1 MAMIKSLLDDE
12 NQPLEEKPEIKT
24 EQVIETRFENSHEMN
39 AEPSISNIPELNT
52 EQVPANSSGKT
63 DSDEIFNFHLGE
75 TLPRSDDKPMFQTDF
90 KPESLAETARKS
102 GLAYA
107 AGIALFGSIVFL
119 MGLGWFVDLLLGISP
134 WGIVGGIILGSV
146 IGFIQFFRIT
156 SQILKDNKDR

>member
-1 MAMIKSLLDDE
+1 MIKSLLDDE
-12 NQPLEEKPEIKT
+12 KQPLEEKPEIKT
-24 EQVIETRFENSHEMN
+24 ERIIETTFENSPQMN
-39 AEPSISNIPELNT
+39 PAPTTSNIPELNV
-52 EQVPANSSGKT
+52 EQTPADSSGKT
-63 DSDEIFNFHLGE
+63 DSDDVFNFNLVE
-75 TLPRSDDKPMFQTDF
+75 TLPRSEDKPMFQTDF

-107 AGIALFGSIVFL
+107 AGISLFGSIVFL

-156 SQILKDNKDR
+156 SQILKDDKD